1 MTPAS
6 RADGWR
12 RLALV
17 IVAVLVVDQVSK
29 AIIVGSIEPGERV
42 EVLPFLDLVHV
53 MNEGIAFGF
62 LGEGD
67 RTTILLVTA
76 GALLLI
82 FAWFLHDPAR
92 PWSWLAIGLLA
103 GGATGNLADRLFR
116 DAVVDW
122 IDLPLWPSFN
132 LADVAI
138 TFGAAAL
145 VIAAFAQPEPA
156 SEEAPG
162 GN

>member
-6 RADGWR
+6 RADGWL

-17 IVAVLVVDQVSK
+17 VVAVLLVDQVSK
-29 AIIVGSIEPGERV
+29 VIVVGAIEPGERV

-53 MNEGIAFGF
+53 TNEGIAFGF
-62 LGEGD
+62 LGESD
-67 RTTILLVTA
+67 RTTVLLVTA

-82 FAWFLHDPAR
+82 FGWFLHDPIR

-103 GGATGNLADRLFR
+103 GGAIGNLADRLFR

-122 IDLPLWPSFN
+122 IDLPAWPSFN

-145 VIAAFAQPEPA
+145 VLAAFAEPEPA
-156 SEEAPG
+156 SEEAAG
-162 GN
+162 GD